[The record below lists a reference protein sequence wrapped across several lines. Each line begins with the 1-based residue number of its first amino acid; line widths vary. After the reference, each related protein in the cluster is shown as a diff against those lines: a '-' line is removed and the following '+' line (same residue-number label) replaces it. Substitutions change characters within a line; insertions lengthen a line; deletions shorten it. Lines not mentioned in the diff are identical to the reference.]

1 MAVPRFLYPN
11 YVRAAS
17 TAVSVSSELSSHPRH
32 WLQDPLR
39 SKPWRSKTGWTIVA
53 GFNDEITFRTDDGFR
68 IGHIVPGT
76 YATGAAMATAVATAM
91 TNAGYNPRATLAC
104 SGWWRGDSV
113 VVVAGRASQATDLS
127 SNGTRHASQSTAA
140 DRPLWLQAAVDNRP
154 AFYFDGT
161 STTMRLST
169 AAPLSTFLGAN
180 GIGTISIVFRLDSD
194 ASALDGIINATGPG
208 GERFGLLW
216 VGGNNFQGE
225 AYDSTQRFAI
235 DASVVAGAG
244 NWHHVIVR
252 YDQTNLSTWVDDM
265 DDAAATSIA
274 MTGAQAAAV
283 LTAVLNIGNHPS
295 AVFKGYIAEVIIFPT
310 ALDQTTRRGITMYL
324 KGRYPSMALNDT
336 TTAVSF
342 GATTASY
349 STSAKAFTLAGGSTV
364 FQLLCATGVPAE
376 DRIASCFLDLGF
388 TLTDK
393 TGALNYT
400 AVNQSYQSRHFLKA
414 ELAAAASITAG
425 AVLDHNAGAGGTFT
439 LEGNSIDLFLV
450 PPVSQALSGD
460 ATLRIAFFNATS
472 QRIWRLV
479 INDVSNIA
487 GYAEVGKWSVS
498 PYVQATYCHSQDFS
512 KTLEELSPIGYGTHG
527 SHFADE
533 RPQRW
538 VWTLTWQD
546 MPDADR
552 TLFETLVQTLK
563 AGQTFFVAWDPVSTP
578 TDTFYVFRRD
588 PVSWSMTAPTP
599 LWNIPVSLAEA
610 LD

>member
-1 MAVPRFLYPN
+1 M
-11 YVRAAS
+11 
-17 TAVSVSSELSSHPRH
+17 
-32 WLQDPLR
+32 
-39 SKPWRSKTGWTIVA
+39 
-53 GFNDEITFRTDDGFR
+53 
-68 IGHIVPGT
+68 
-76 YATGAAMATAVATAM
+76 
-91 TNAGYNPRATLAC
+91 
-104 SGWWRGDSV
+104 
-113 VVVAGRASQATDLS
+113 
-127 SNGTRHASQSTAA
+127 
-140 DRPLWLQAAVDNRP
+140 
-154 AFYFDGT
+154 
-161 STTMRLST
+161 
-169 AAPLSTFLGAN
+169 
-180 GIGTISIVFRLDSD
+180 FRLDSD

-533 RPQRW
+533 RTAALGVDAHMAGHAGCR
-538 VWTLTWQD
+538 
-546 MPDADR
+546 PDALRDARADLEGGADVLRGLGSSLHPHRHVLRVPAGPCLVVHDR
-552 TLFETLVQTLK
+552 PYPAVEHPREPRGGAGLRCRACPWSRRTSATVRLAYETTC
-563 AGQTFFVAWDPVSTP
+563 GPWT
-578 TDTFYVFRRD
+578 
-588 PVSWSMTAPTP
+588 
-599 LWNIPVSLAEA
+599 I
-610 LD
+610 